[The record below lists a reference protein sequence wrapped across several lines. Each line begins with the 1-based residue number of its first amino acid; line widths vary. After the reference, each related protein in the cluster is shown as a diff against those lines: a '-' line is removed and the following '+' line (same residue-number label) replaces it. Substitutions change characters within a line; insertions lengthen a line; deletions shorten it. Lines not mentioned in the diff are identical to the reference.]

1 MFNKP
6 TEKVLSINELLTLI
20 DEISSA
26 GGSPSGAPPSIEGTT
41 KPLDK
46 TKKRKYKLEE
56 VMEMVDTCLKED
68 VQDE

>member
-1 MFNKP
+1 MSNKP
-6 TEKVLSINELLTLI
+6 IEKVLSINELLTLI

-26 GGSPSGAPPSIEGTT
+26 GGSPSGAAASIEGTT
-41 KPLDK
+41 RPIDK

-68 VQDE
+68 VQNE